1 MSSNT
6 FRDHGLREIAQ
17 SLEPVQRQL
26 LANLSDRGPG
36 LLLELAVR
44 QLSFPE
50 QISAPLNDLR
60 ERGLVR
66 GEPFSGGQ
74 LGGELY
80 YLTADGQQ
88 VVSLLREEG
97 ARGESARDSAASSAK
112 PPQRRDVRLQEVDLL
127 QKLGDL
133 AAQSGQVA
141 DASQYYR
148 QALDLTRALAET
160 PPRYRIDRESD

>member
-97 ARGESARDSAASSAK
+97 ARGESARDSAVSGAK
-112 PPQRRDVRLQEVDLL
+112 PPQQRDVRLQEADLL

-133 AAQSGQVA
+133 AAHTEDFTQAMS
-141 DASQYYR
+141 YYQ
-148 QALDLTRALAET
+148 QALTAMRQLIPT
-160 PPRYRIDRESD
+160 SGN